1 MCMCVDGGRQLAEIG
16 FLLLDL
22 SRDEQILSQD
32 VASTTML
39 PRHVDLSRNYSR
51 LLQAGRN
58 LMSVPWFLLYKMGLH
73 ITPLGGHEDLMS

>member
-58 LMSVPWFLLYKMGLH
+58 LTSVPRFLLYKMGLH